1 MNETLIS
8 DLTINIGL
16 PSNKYLE
23 NVKGKYIQSNNN
35 SSSLTIETNECLYKD
50 SWSNVESDLSENNDK
65 SRKPNNNPSC
75 LYISNTNIDTRRIVT
90 INVKT

>member
-1 MNETLIS
+1 MNEKLIN

-50 SWSNVESDLSENNDK
+50 S
-65 SRKPNNNPSC
+65 
-75 LYISNTNIDTRRIVT
+75 
-90 INVKT
+90 